1 MRGTIGL
8 CAAALL
14 LAASCSSRR
23 HVTGDCAVIDPRACD
38 SSSTSTT
45 TRTPSASSPVTA
57 GSSTPIGDD
66 AGEGSGDMESAV
78 TVTPV
83 VAGGQLTFPVS
94 GGTLPPI
101 VLQRITSAS
110 MRFAP
115 STDPA
120 KYGINLPTPVGD
132 GTLVNNF
139 SASATTTVDGRIQ
152 LSSNAVF
159 TFFDQRPIHDIL
171 AAVQQILG
179 VTADNSVIVDN
190 NVTPLTSA
198 GELRSVSQQITPLEG
213 NGPTWDLSGHEFGGI
228 LAHLHNLRVVRTDTA
243 TTGKLPSIPPAAAAT
258 ASDTDVAAA
267 AASIVGIVTGWKI
280 TAGVPA
286 EDGSTFQL
294 VVTVTHTIGDAQQAA
309 ALLATAIGGTAF
321 TRDANTVIVTA
332 GASTWAVTATSA
344 TLTAAG
350 TWGQQ

>member
-1 MRGTIGL
+1 
-8 CAAALL
+8 
-14 LAASCSSRR
+14 
-23 HVTGDCAVIDPRACD
+23 
-38 SSSTSTT
+38 
-45 TRTPSASSPVTA
+45 
-57 GSSTPIGDD
+57 
-66 AGEGSGDMESAV
+66 MEAAV
-78 TVTPV
+78 TVAQV
-83 VAGGQLTFPVS
+83 AAGGQLTFPVS

-101 VLQRITSAS
+101 VLQRITNAS

-139 SASATTTVDGRIQ
+139 SASATTTADGRVQ
-152 LSSNAVF
+152 LSSSAVF
-159 TFFDQRPIHDIL
+159 TFIDQRPIHDVL
-171 AAVQQILG
+171 ASVQQLLG

-190 NVTPLTSA
+190 NLTPLTSA

-243 TTGKLPSIPPAAAAT
+243 TAGKLPAIPPAAAAIA
-258 ASDTDVAAA
+258 ASDVDTA
-267 AASIVGIVTGWKI
+267 AASIAGTVTGWKI
-280 TAGVPA
+280 TAGIPA
-286 EDGSTFQL
+286 EDGSTFQV
-294 VVTVTHTIGDAQQAA
+294 VVTITHTIGDVQRAA
-309 ALLATAIGGTAF
+309 ALLAAAIGGTAF

-332 GASTWAVTATSA
+332 GSSTWAVTATTA
-344 TLTAAG
+344 TLIAAS